1 MSECRPTLL
10 LIHGAWAGSWV
21 WAQLTPLLQAQ
32 GYAVLTPDMPGSPQ
46 HPAEPEKVSLQGCVD
61 HVVDCCAGI
70 AGPIML
76 VGHSGG
82 GAIVTQAAER
92 MAERVAGVV
101 YIAGMMLPSGSGFA
115 GLVAELVKREPAA
128 SGIGPHLQWSADR
141 SASWVPVEAI
151 REIFLQDLPDDLALA
166 AAERFSL
173 QPEGARTLV
182 PVWTQERFGRLPR
195 LYVEALQDRSV
206 VLAAQ
211 RRMQALVP
219 GAEVV
224 SLDTGHVPQ
233 ASAPAAL
240 AKVMVAFASRHAG
253 AD

>member
-1 MSECRPTLL
+1 MSERKATLV

-32 GYAVLTPDMPGSPQ
+32 GYAVLTPDMPGSPR
-46 HPAEPEKVSLQGCVD
+46 HPAEPETVSLAGCVE
-61 HVVDCCAGI
+61 HVLDCCAGTD
-70 AGPIML
+70 GPIVL

-82 GAIVTQAAER
+82 GAISTQAAER
-92 MAERVAGVV
+92 MAERVAGVI
-101 YIAGMMLPSGSGFA
+101 YIAGMMLPSGSSFA
-115 GLVAELVKREPAA
+115 EVVAEVVKSEPAA
-128 SGIGPHLQWSADR
+128 AGIGPYLQWTADR

-151 REIFLQDLPDDLALA
+151 RKIFLQDLPDDLALA

-173 QPEGARTLV
+173 QPEGARTMV
-182 PVWTQERFGRLPR
+182 PVWTQEHFGRLPR

-206 VLAAQ
+206 VLATQ

-233 ASAPAAL
+233 ASAPERL
-240 AKVMVAFASRHAG
+240 AEVMAGFISRHASV
-253 AD
+253 A